1 MIAERKHSIRGK
13 LTSIIMLTSMT
24 AVLLACI
31 GSVVD
36 DVIDERHDINEDL
49 IGLGEVIGTNSTA
62 ALTFGDHKAADEV
75 LSVLRTKSSV
85 IAGCLYTG
93 RDVPFA
99 TYFQGKPAPLPR
111 RPRAFDG
118 IVRRDAR
125 GEVFRSITLDGERVG
140 TLYIAADQREVY
152 ARMKQDAAF
161 TAAIIFLCLIVACFL
176 SSRLPPAISKPI
188 AH

>member
-1 MIAERKHSIRGK
+1 MMAKGMQSMRRK
-13 LTSIIMLTSMT
+13 LTSIMMLTSMT
-24 AVLLACI
+24 AVLLACL

-36 DVIDERHDINEDL
+36 DVIDERHDMNEDL

-85 IAGCLYTG
+85 IAGCLYAG

-118 IVRRDAR
+118 IVRRDGR
-125 GEVFRSITLDGERVG
+125 VELFRSITFDCQRVG

-161 TAAIIFLCLIVACFL
+161 TPGTILVCLVA
-176 SSRLPPAISKPI
+176 
-188 AH
+188 